1 MGDFGRIASQGGF
14 LKIMLGVVNKFDMY
28 LSDGA
33 DTRILPLGR
42 IKRVGMEREFQFIYQ
57 F

>member
-1 MGDFGRIASQGGF
+1 
-14 LKIMLGVVNKFDMY
+14 MLGGVNKFDMY

-42 IKRVGMEREFQFIYQ
+42 IERVGMEREFQFIYQ